1 MNAAPPSAHE
11 LGSRVVLKD
20 VARMRV
26 GSVVW
31 IEDFAVLFG
40 VLLDNA
46 GIRHD
51 HHDMIV
57 AVLQR
62 VP

>member
-1 MNAAPPSAHE
+1 M
-11 LGSRVVLKD
+11 VLED